1 MATEKQR
8 QAARENIKKAQEKWQ
23 SMSRRQRT
31 LAQPEGK
38 GRAEPGTTGEGD
50 YYRIVVRPKQQ
61 FTSFRTQ
68 DVGDPGGLQRVTGRR
83 SSGSW
88 ATQAWLVSKDYAH
101 VEGDTLVADSDEAK
115 DLLESLGSQP
125 VHEKGDI
132 FTAKDRKN
140 VPEKDKPT
148 PAQRKA
154 QQENIKKAQAA
165 RHKVL
170 PDA

>member
-38 GRAEPGTTGEGD
+38 GRAEPGTTGKGN
-50 YYRIVVRPKQQ
+50 YYRIIVRPKEQ

-165 RHKVL
+165 RHK
-170 PDA
+170 AAA